1 MSPHPQLP
9 LRIGLR
15 DSATFANFYP
25 GANAGACHALQQGGE
40 PFIYLW
46 GPDGCGKSH
55 LLQAA
60 CHAVSEQGL
69 QAIYLPLGELGMAPS
84 MLDGLESMGLVC
96 LDNLQAVAGDSA
108 WETALFHLYN
118 RLRDSGNRLL
128 AAGSVA
134 PAGLSLQLPDLV
146 SRLGWG
152 PVFQLQPLDDA
163 DKAEALRLR
172 AANRGMQ
179 MPAEVAT
186 YLLQRSPRDM
196 HALFELLERLDEGSL
211 AAQRKLTIPFVRQ
224 LLASP
229 VAMR

>member
-25 GANAGACHALQQGGE
+25 GANATAGHALQQGME

-46 GPDGCGKSH
+46 GASGSGKSH

-60 CHAVSEQGL
+60 CHGVTEAGG
-69 QAIYLPLGELGMAPS
+69 QAIYLPLDEAGITPP
-84 MLDGLESMGLVC
+84 MLEGLEGMTLVC
-96 LDNLQAVAGDSA
+96 LDRLECVAGHGE

-118 RLRDSGNRLL
+118 RLRDSGHRLL
-128 AAGSVA
+128 VAGNAAP
-134 PAGLSLQLPDLV
+134 PALGLDLPDLV

-163 DKAEALRLR
+163 GKAAALRLR
-172 AANRGMQ
+172 AANRGMELSE
-179 MPAEVAT
+179 EVAN
-186 YLLQRSPRDM
+186 YLLQRAPRDM
-196 HALFELLERLDEGSL
+196 HALFTLLERLDEGSL

-224 LLASP
+224 LLAS
-229 VAMR
+229 

>member
-1 MSPHPQLP
+1 MTPHPQLP

-25 GANAGACHALQQGGE
+25 GTNAGASHVLQQGEE

-46 GPDGCGKSH
+46 GASGCGKSH

-60 CHAVSEQGL
+60 CHAAGEQGVL
-69 QAIYLPLGELGMAPS
+69 AIYLPLDEQGMAPS
-84 MLDGLESMGLVC
+84 MLEGLESMGLVC

-108 WETALFHLYN
+108 WEIALFHLYN
-118 RLRDSGNRLL
+118 RLRECGNRLL
-128 AAGSVA
+128 AAGNGA
-134 PAGLSLQLPDLV
+134 PGSLGLGLPDLV

-152 PVFQLQPLDDA
+152 PVFQLQSLDDA
-163 DKAEALRLR
+163 GKAEALRLR

-179 MPAEVAT
+179 MPTEVAT
-186 YLLQRSPRDM
+186 YLLQRAPRDM
-196 HALFELLERLDEGSL
+196 HALFDLLERLDEGSL

-224 LLASP
+224 LLAS
-229 VAMR
+229 

>member
-1 MSPHPQLP
+1 MNAHPQLP

-25 GANAGACHALQQGGE
+25 GANTGACHVLQQSRE

-46 GPDGCGKSH
+46 GASGSGKSH

-60 CHAVSEQGL
+60 CHEATADGG
-69 QAIYLPLGELGMAPS
+69 QAIYLPLDEPGIALS
-84 MLDGLESMGLVC
+84 MLDGLENMALVC
-96 LDNLQAVAGDSA
+96 LDGLETVAGNRE

-128 AAGSVA
+128 AAGNAS
-134 PAGLSLQLPDLV
+134 PAALGLGLPDLV

-152 PVFQLQPLDDA
+152 PVFQLQPLADE
-163 DKAEALRLR
+163 DKAAALRLR
-172 AANRGMQ
+172 AINRGME
-179 MPAEVAT
+179 MPPEVAI
-186 YLLQRSPRDM
+186 YLLQRVPRDM
-196 HALFELLERLDEGSL
+196 HALFALLERLDESSL

-224 LLASP
+224 FLTS
-229 VAMR
+229 